1 MPLLFLAHRFAAA
14 VAVSSML
21 LESLSEVVPDSEALT
36 RWVAVYCSALYLSI
50 MGVVGLGKLVVK
62 PPPPAELSAM
72 FRRSGVGVP
81 LPYATCRSC
90 VYLDYNGTSPIFP
103 EVSRYVPNT
112 CLLVCVMQCL
122 KSDRLQQQ

>member
-1 MPLLFLAHRFAAA
+1 
-14 VAVSSML
+14 ML
-21 LESLSEVVPDSEALT
+21 LESLSEVVPDNEALT

-103 EVSRYVPNT
+103 EVSRYVLA
-112 CLLVCVMQCL
+112 CLLASCSVSSL
-122 KSDRLQQQ
+122 IDYSSDTAQ